1 MADDMS
7 TQPKRR
13 YATQLD
19 EIVDRVR
26 RTETRLTKYME
37 AQGFDTQVARAL
49 WVPDPG
55 YVLVPSP
62 AVAIREVISAIPAD
76 YAGLTVGVKVGSE
89 LLFTVHVPVTRM

>member
-1 MADDMS
+1 MADDMP
-7 TQPKRR
+7 QAKRR
-13 YATQLD
+13 YPTETA

-26 RTETRLTKYME
+26 RIETRLTKFME

-62 AVAIREVISAIPAD
+62 AVAIRDVISAIPAD
-76 YAGLTVGVKVGSE
+76 YAGLMVGVKVGSE

>member
-1 MADDMS
+1 M
-7 TQPKRR
+7 TNTPRRR

-26 RTETRLTKYME
+26 RTETRLTKFME

-62 AVAIREVISAIPAD
+62 AIAIQEVIAVIPSD
-76 YAGLTVGVKVGSE
+76 YAGLMVGVKVGSE
-89 LLFTVHVPVTRM
+89 LLFTVHVPVIRM